1 MGLFSRFFSRHKCL
15 VHIAVGTEAYAKAAA
30 KLQAHCISYRT
41 KSPNDINHLG
51 LDTSSVMFPRT
62 DRTTTYEIFV
72 RPEDEHKA
80 QKAIHSRQ

>member
-1 MGLFSRFFSRHKCL
+1 MNGAVFQVFFSTQVPGAYSGRHRSVCQSRGK
-15 VHIAVGTEAYAKAAA
+15 IAHG
-30 KLQAHCISYRT
+30 ISYRT